1 MESEMYFKLMGKL
14 SARRKAILE
23 EEKEQGFT
31 LIELLV
37 VVVIIGILAAIAIP
51 IYIGVQNGAKDA
63 AAKSDLT
70 NAKTAV
76 VAFFAANPDAT
87 ALPNGDL
94 TGLTGYGYTPS
105 TSNYTNG
112 SAPAFVGTAPVS
124 SDSTF
129 CITAAARADTP
140 FSIGS
145 ATPLKSGD
153 TC

>member
-1 MESEMYFKLMGKL
+1 MYFKLMGKL

-63 AAKSDLT
+63 AVKSDLV
-70 NAKTAV
+70 NAKTAI
-76 VAFFAANPDAT
+76 VAYFAANPDAT
-87 ALPNGDL
+87 ALPAADL
-94 TGLTGYGYTPS
+94 TGLTGYGYTAS
-105 TSNYTNG
+105 ATNYTNG
-112 SAPAFVGTAPVS
+112 IEPKLVGTAPTS
-124 SDSTF
+124 SDSAF
-129 CITAAARADTP
+129 CITAARSSADATTS
-140 FSIGS
+140 FVIGS
-145 ATPLKSGD
+145 STALKSGA